1 VLPAG
6 ALPRQPGHHTV
17 GARAAATLRPGP
29 ARTRN
34 QVCSREP
41 RSACPELCTHIHRH
55 CCCSWQVFCTLI
67 VSTICGE
74 YVSASARSWCIV
86 LAHEFVCAVMLV
98 CGWVMVQ
105 GNKNPR
111 IRIAVVDGDAMVE
124 EEFSEIQRALT
135 SSGAFT
141 YVNRATVRN
150 LGREPSVESGL
161 CSWECK
167 QGMATSSAPPST
179 HTPLPPAA

>member
-1 VLPAG
+1 MASVLYPSLYQPSAG
-6 ALPRQPGHHTV
+6 NIYLPPH
-17 GARAAATLRPGP
+17 ARG
-29 ARTRN
+29 
-34 QVCSREP
+34 
-41 RSACPELCTHIHRH
+41 
-55 CCCSWQVFCTLI
+55 F
-67 VSTICGE
+67 
-74 YVSASARSWCIV
+74 IV
-86 LAHEFVCAVMLV
+86 LTHGMCV
-98 CGWVMVQ
+98 CGYACVRVRLVQ

-167 QGMATSSAPPST
+167 QGMATSSALPST
-179 HTPLPPAA
+179 HTPLSPAA